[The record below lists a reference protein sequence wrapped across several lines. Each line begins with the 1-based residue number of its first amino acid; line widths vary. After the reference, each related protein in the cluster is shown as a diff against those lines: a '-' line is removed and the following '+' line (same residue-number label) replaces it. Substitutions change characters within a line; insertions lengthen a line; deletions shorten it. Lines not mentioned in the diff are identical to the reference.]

1 MTASLYE
8 EVLRMSSQN
17 SLLFAVANLAV
28 AAGMSQILRI
38 ELSVKRLGIG
48 TRSRR
53 TDDFTQ
59 IST

>member
-1 MTASLYE
+1 MTALYE